1 MKSVTVCTTLLV
13 DHDAPV
19 TVHELARCCERQT
32 EWVVTLVREGV
43 VSTSRGQAPEDWA
56 FGSLAVSR
64 ARQIAR
70 LQRDFEVNL
79 DAAALMTDLMEEV
92 RQLRRRLG
100 DGSR

>member
-1 MKSVTVCTTLLV
+1 MKSVTVYTTLLV

-19 TVHELARCCERQT
+19 TIDELARCCERQT

-43 VSTSRGQAPEDWA
+43 VSIARGEEPREWA
-56 FGSLAVSR
+56 FGSLAVAR

-70 LQRDFEVNL
+70 LQRDFDVNL
-79 DAAALMTDLMEEV
+79 DAAALMIDLMEEV

-100 DGSR
+100 S

>member
-19 TVHELARCCERQT
+19 TIDELARCCERQRD
-32 EWVVTLVREGV
+32 WVVTLVQEGV
-43 VSTSRGQAPEDWA
+43 LSIARGERPDDWA

-70 LQRDFEVNL
+70 LQRDFDVNL

-92 RQLRRRLG
+92 RQLRRRLR
-100 DGSR
+100 S